1 MAAPALSVA
10 IMARSVMSMGDDE
23 THGRRS
29 RPPDLL
35 SYESRY
41 ETSSTRQQRTKGKI
55 TVNEVRANVVK
66 RVDCGAEIVVMKLA
80 VAQLTRGEF
89 ECWLA
94 LKEGVLFDPL
104 PKRSRRYVI
113 RTWHVIPPPAK
124 SASVE
129 QTARHYGYTERSVVE
144 LDRTARRILN
154 GLRER
159 AGLTLDVP
167 AVPIWPAVMNDA
179 TLMDYLYG

>member
-1 MAAPALSVA
+1 MMAT
-10 IMARSVMSMGDDE
+10 DDE
-23 THGRRS
+23 TQRRRHS

-35 SYESRY
+35 RYNEQYEG
-41 ETSSTRQQRTKGKI
+41 SSTQQQRSKGGKV
-55 TVNEVRANVVK
+55 TTNEIRRNVVR
-66 RVDCGAEIVVMKLA
+66 RVDVGAEIVCMKLA

-104 PKRSRRYVI
+104 PKRSRRMVI
-113 RTWHVIPPPAK
+113 RTWHVVPPPAK
-124 SASVE
+124 SASIE

-159 AGLTLDVP
+159 TGLTLDVP

>member
-1 MAAPALSVA
+1 
-10 IMARSVMSMGDDE
+10 
-23 THGRRS
+23 
-29 RPPDLL
+29 
-35 SYESRY
+35 
-41 ETSSTRQQRTKGKI
+41 
-55 TVNEVRANVVK
+55 
-66 RVDCGAEIVVMKLA
+66 VDVGAEIVVMKLA
-80 VAQLTRGEF
+80 VAQMTRGEF

-104 PKRSRRYVI
+104 PKRSRQTVI

-167 AVPIWPAVMNDA
+167 NVPIWPAVCSDNNLLA
-179 TLMDYLYG
+179 YLYGGAE